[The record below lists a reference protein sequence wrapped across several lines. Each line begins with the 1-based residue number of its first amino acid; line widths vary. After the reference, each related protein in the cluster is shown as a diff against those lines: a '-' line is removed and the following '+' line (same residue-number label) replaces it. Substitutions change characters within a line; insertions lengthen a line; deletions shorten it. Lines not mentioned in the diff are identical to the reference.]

1 MTRATPDWLE
11 RAARAMHRALLRA
24 YPRAFRDEFGRDM
37 DETFADRWREARAR
51 GEWSMLL
58 LSLRTIL
65 DTIAQAAVARSAS
78 LPSRSDMF
86 HLQDVRYAFRLLRRS
101 PVFTLL
107 TLVVLAGGM
116 GVSVFT
122 FSFLYSAILR
132 PLPLSD
138 GARIVRVQEVQGRST
153 SGFDAFDFARMRSQV
168 TTLKDV
174 GTWSSHEVVL
184 GGADGRAAQRV
195 LQVTAVEWSV
205 FDATHTPPTLGRP
218 FREDDEALGAAPV
231 IVLSHDLWTIVFGG
245 DSTIVNQVIRLN
257 GTSTQVIGVMPR
269 GYGFPVSAES
279 WVPLGAA
286 VREATEAGRYSVN
299 VFGRLVDGATPER
312 AELELTALLRRTRSE
327 RPMAPAD
334 TAGPAPTVSVRTFPM
349 AQMGDDGP
357 AFFTIINVMATL
369 ILLLACINVGNLL
382 LARANER
389 ARELAVRLALGASR
403 GRLAMQSLWEPVFLV
418 IVSGAL
424 ATAIAAA
431 ALSFVNH
438 WAHTR
443 LEGNLAFWWTWGMDQ
458 PTLLAAGGFTTLTIA
473 VLGGVMAT
481 RATSTRFN
489 DVLRDG
495 GARDGGQRA
504 GRVSRALVATQVA
517 AVTVLLFFGVLS
529 GIAAFRL
536 AHIETGYDT
545 RNLLASSVEPDVARF
560 PTEEARRAY
569 WERLSA
575 LLVTQGGIED
585 AVIRARL
592 GTADDARGA
601 IEFGDGRVVPLAEQ
615 PRAWLHGVLGPLDS
629 LGIRRVEGRALDDRD
644 RGGQP
649 AVAVISRAMAERYW
663 PGRSPVGERIRLPGI
678 GEATN
683 DQWRTVVGVV
693 TDVPFGD
700 EFARNPRRAI
710 AVYVPL
716 GQHDAA
722 SATLLFRHRGDA
734 AAATAALHLAVG
746 TLDPGSAPAQVQS
759 YDDILAKSALIA
771 GGVSRLFGLS
781 FAFALLLAI
790 SGTYGLMARSIGMRT
805 REIGVRR
812 ALGATDRSIQRL
824 LLAQGGRQLGIGAV
838 VALPAMIL
846 VGVGFSRFFPIAPL
860 IAIGVATAVAASI
873 IAVVLAATWLPT
885 RRALLVS
892 PRDALW
898 RDG

>member
-1 MTRATPDWLE
+1 MTRARPDRIE

-24 YPRAFRDEFGRDM
+24 YPRQFRDDFGRDM

-58 LSLRTIL
+58 LALRTIG
-65 DTIAQAAVARSAS
+65 DTIAHASVARAHT
-78 LPSRSDMF
+78 LPALSDMF
-86 HLQDVRYAFRLLRRS
+86 HLQDVRYAFRLLRRT

-138 GARIVRVQEVQGRST
+138 GARIVRVQQVQGRST
-153 SGFDAFDFARMRSQV
+153 RGFDAADFARMRSQV
-168 TTLKDV
+168 TMLEDI
-174 GTWSSHEVVL
+174 GTWDAREVVL
-184 GGADGRAAQRV
+184 GSEDGRSAQRV
-195 LQVTAVEWSV
+195 LQVTAVEWNV
-205 FDATHTPPTLGRP
+205 FDATRTPPALGRP
-218 FREDDEALGAAPV
+218 FRADDEALGAAPV
-231 IVLSHDLWTIVFGG
+231 IVLSHDLWSIAFGG
-245 DSTIVNQVIRLN
+245 DSSIIDRAIRLN
-257 GTSTQVIGVMPR
+257 GVSTQVIGVMPA
-269 GYGFPVSAES
+269 GYGFPVAAES

-286 VREATEAGRYSVN
+286 VREATEPGRYVVN
-299 VFGRLVDGATPER
+299 AFGRLADGATPER
-312 AELELTALLRRTRSE
+312 AELELTALLRRARGE
-327 RPMAPAD
+327 RPTAPAD
-334 TAGPAPTVSVRTFPM
+334 TAGPAPTVAVRTFPM
-349 AQMGDDGP
+349 AQLGDDGP

-403 GRLAMQSLWEPVFLV
+403 GRLAMQSLWEPVVLV

-431 ALSFVNH
+431 ALKFVNQ

-473 VLGGVMAT
+473 VLGGVMAA
-481 RATSTRFN
+481 RATNTRFN

-504 GRVSRALVATQVA
+504 GRVSRTLVATQVA

-536 AHIETGYDT
+536 GHIETGYDT
-545 RNLLASSVEPDVARF
+545 RNLLAGSVEPDGTRF
-560 PTEEARRAY
+560 PTEESRRAY

-575 LLVTQGGIED
+575 LIATEGGIED

-592 GTADDARGA
+592 GTADDERGA

-629 LGIRRVEGRALDDRD
+629 LGIRRVDGRALDDGD
-644 RGGQP
+644 RGGQA
-649 AVAVISRAMAERYW
+649 AVAVVSRAMAERYW
-663 PGRSPVGERIRLPGI
+663 PARSPVGERIRLPGI
-678 GEATN
+678 GETSN
-683 DQWRTVVGVV
+683 DQWRTIVGVV
-693 TDVPFGD
+693 TDVPYGD
-700 EFARNPRRAI
+700 EFAQNPRRNL
-710 AVYVPL
+710 AVYLPL
-716 GQHDAA
+716 GQHDAP
-722 SATLLFRHRGDA
+722 SATLLFRHKGDA
-734 AAATAALHLAVG
+734 AAAIAGLHLAV
-746 TLDPGSAPAQVQS
+746 TSLDPTAVPDRVQS
-759 YDDILAKSALIA
+759 YDEILAKSALVA
-771 GGVSRLFGLS
+771 GGVSKLFGLS

-812 ALGATDRSIQRL
+812 ALGATERNIQRL
-824 LLAQGGRQLGIGAV
+824 LLGQGGRQLGIGAV
-838 VALPAMIL
+838 VALPAMLL
-846 VGVGFSRFFPIAPL
+846 VGIGFSRFFPIAP
-860 IAIGVATAVAASI
+860 IISIGVATAVSMSI
-873 IAVVLAATWLPT
+873 VAVVLAATWVPT
-885 RRALLVS
+885 RRALNVS

-898 RDG
+898 RE